1 MSIPDSLD
9 MRRQC
14 GFVKLVVNY
23 QFDLVLTHFLD
34 CASFIT
40 KFETSGEIYLLS
52 YLESSKRSFFE

>member
-1 MSIPDSLD
+1 